1 MSEASSHLRWID
13 PRAYPFKE
21 RFCLL
26 LCLLAISAWFP
37 SLSLG
42 ANSPPTISFIP
53 DKTVLAGT
61 STPVGFKV
69 GDVETPAEQL
79 LVSVS
84 SSSSSVL
91 GFTNYFVTGTGANRN
106 LILQPSSLAS
116 GVAKITLVV
125 SDAALATRT
134 NSFQLTVVAAPS
146 SPIIVSNLADR
157 GAAQGENVRLECEVI
172 GTPPL
177 VYQWSYN
184 AVDIPGATNAVLKLP
199 NVQPR
204 QSGSYRVRVSNS
216 FGSISS
222 AFGALYVTLTP
233 RESVWSYWD
242 QGSQPA
248 SDWFKLG
255 FDDRSWPQGRAR
267 LGYGVGGE
275 NTVVSYG
282 TNGADRYI
290 TTYFRKGFA
299 VNNPR
304 LHPGLSL
311 KLLCDD
317 GAAVYLNGT
326 EIVRTNLPAGPL
338 DFSTLATQ
346 AVTGGET
353 SNFLEFPID
362 PALLIQGLNVLAV
375 EVHQVNAVSS
385 DLSFDLE
392 LRSLGEGLPSFAQH
406 PQNKNVALGATDV
419 TLSASPVGPGPF
431 TYQWQLNGQDIQGAL
446 GATYTIPR
454 MGVTNAGSY
463 RVVVTSPAG
472 SVVSESAMLTLD
484 VEALTS
490 RDAFAFPATLSGKT
504 GLKRSSSAAATKES
518 REPDHAG
525 KKGGRS
531 VWFQWTAPEAGVATF
546 ATQGSTFDTLLAI
559 YMGTNVSTLAEVVSD
574 EDEGGHRTS
583 QVQFNAVKGVTY
595 KIAVDGVGFGGA
607 GGEFLIRWDLKSNEP
622 PLPVIVTQPESQGVL
637 LGADATFVVTA
648 TGSQA
653 LTYQWFFEGVAIP
666 NATASSVTLSN
677 VGPADVGHYSVRVQT
692 PLGAFVF
699 SRAAVLEVGSVSGL
713 NSFDKL
719 EDIYPSGFVAQSS
732 PPPQAPVP
740 GLAGLGAAP
749 TSQGHIV
756 AQLGG
761 DPIRKFIPTGQQDAS
776 DPLPS
781 DSSLDGTIWMEI
793 LCQDSMILEV
803 DTEGSQR
810 RDGGELWTR
819 LAAYDT
825 SVAGYELRDASALLA
840 SDTTSAALRRESRM
854 VIKAAAGQRI
864 LLLASAD
871 NCGPSVLGCRPP
883 VLAFRLRAQPLNM
896 FVAPQDPVVFAVTRR
911 SEWDAAEISWT
922 RNRQLAPE
930 RARALGQNFPA
941 TCNSAGLYECLVRRG
956 ETQTESIPVARVF
969 VNTFGYLYWEVR
981 GDAHPRALTLTGIF
995 SGAWRLERSSNVR
1008 AGWETIG
1015 TFPDSRVPVEL
1026 TLPLDGEE
1034 NVVSSQR
1041 YYRAVPW
1048 AGLARRGNGTVEP
1061 PSCEIPSLN
1070 FSR

>member
-1 MSEASSHLRWID
+1 MSEVSSHLRGIERSAF
-13 PRAYPFKE
+13 PLRE

-26 LCLLAISAWFP
+26 LCLLAVSAGFP
-37 SLSLG
+37 GLSLG
-42 ANSPPTISFIP
+42 ANSPPTISSIP

-84 SSSSSVL
+84 SSNSSVL
-91 GFTNYFVTGTGANRN
+91 GFTNYFVRVAGANRT
-106 LILQPSSLAS
+106 LILQPSSVAS

-134 NSFQLTVVAAPS
+134 NSFLLTVVAAPS
-146 SPIIVSNLADR
+146 PPIIVSDLADR

-172 GTPPL
+172 GTSPL
-177 VYQWSYN
+177 LYQWSYN
-184 AVDIPGATNAVLKLP
+184 AIDIPGATNPVLKLP

-222 AFGALYVTLTP
+222 AFGALYVTLSP
-233 RESVWSYWD
+233 RETVWSYWD
-242 QGSQPA
+242 QGNQPA

-267 LGYGVGGE
+267 FGYGVGGE
-275 NTVVSYG
+275 NTLVSYG
-282 TNGADRYI
+282 ANGADRYI
-290 TTYFRKGFA
+290 TTYFRHSFA

-326 EIVRTNLPAGPL
+326 EIVRTNLPEGPL
-338 DFSTLATQ
+338 DFSTLAAQ
-346 AVTGGET
+346 AVVGGET
-353 SNFLEFPID
+353 SNFLEFSID

-375 EVHQVNAVSS
+375 EVHQVSAVSS

-406 PQNKNVALGATDV
+406 PQNKNVSLGATDV
-419 TLSASPVGPGPF
+419 TLSAVPVGPGPF
-431 TYQWQLNGQDIQGAL
+431 TYQWQLNGQDIQGAN
-446 GATYTIPR
+446 GATYTIPL

-472 SVVSESAMLTLD
+472 SIVSEAAMLTLD

-504 GLKRSSSAAATKES
+504 GLKRSNSAAATKES

-546 ATQGSTFDTLLAI
+546 ATLGSTFDTLLAL
-559 YMGTNVSTLAEVVSD
+559 YTGSSVSDLTEVASD
-574 EDEGGHRTS
+574 EDGGGYRTS
-583 QVQFNAVKGVTY
+583 QVQFNAIKGVAY

-607 GGEFLIRWDLKSNEP
+607 GGEFLINWELKSNEP
-622 PLPVIVTQPESQGVL
+622 ALPVIVTQPQSQGVL
-637 LGADATFVVTA
+637 LGEGVTFSVTA
-648 TGSQA
+648 TGPQG
-653 LTYQWFFEGVAIP
+653 LTYQWFFEDVAIP
-666 NATASSVTLSN
+666 DATTSSLTLFN
-677 VGPADVGHYSVRVQT
+677 VRPSDVGHYSVRVKT
-692 PLGAFVF
+692 PLSAFVF
-699 SRAAVLEVGSVSGL
+699 SRPALLEVGSISGL

-719 EDIYPSGFVAQSS
+719 EDIYPSGFVVESS
-732 PPPQAPVP
+732 PPPPPAPAP

-761 DPIRKFIPTGQQDAS
+761 DPIDKYVPMGQQDAS

-781 DSSLDGTIWMEI
+781 DSSLDGTIWMEV

-803 DTEGSQR
+803 DTVGSQR
-810 RDGGELWTR
+810 RDGSELWTR

-825 SVAGYELRDASALLA
+825 SVAGYELRDVSALLA
-840 SDTTSAALRRESRM
+840 SDTTSAALRRGSRM
-854 VIKAAAGQRI
+854 VIKAAAGQKI

-871 NCGPSVLGCRPP
+871 NCGPSAPGCRPP
-883 VLAFRLRAQPLNM
+883 VLAFRLRVQPLNM
-896 FVAPQDPVVFAVTRR
+896 FVAPADPVVFAVSRR
-911 SEWDAAEISWT
+911 SEWEAAEISWT
-922 RNRQLAPE
+922 RNRQPAPE
-930 RARALGQNFPA
+930 RARTLGQNFPA
-941 TCNSAGLYECLVRRG
+941 TCDSAGLYECLVRRG
-956 ETQTESIPVARVF
+956 DSQVESIPVARVF
-969 VNTFGYLYWEVR
+969 VEAFGYLYWEVR
-981 GDAHPRALTLTGIF
+981 GDSHSRVLALTGIF
-995 SGAWRLERSSNVR
+995 SGAWRLERSSSVR
-1008 AGWETIG
+1008 TGWETIG

-1026 TLPLDGEE
+1026 TLPWMGR
-1034 NVVSSQR
+1034 NT
-1041 YYRAVPW
+1041 PCP
-1048 AGLARRGNGTVEP
+1048 RRGITVRCPGPAWRVEAMK
-1061 PSCEIPSLN
+1061 L
-1070 FSR
+1070 